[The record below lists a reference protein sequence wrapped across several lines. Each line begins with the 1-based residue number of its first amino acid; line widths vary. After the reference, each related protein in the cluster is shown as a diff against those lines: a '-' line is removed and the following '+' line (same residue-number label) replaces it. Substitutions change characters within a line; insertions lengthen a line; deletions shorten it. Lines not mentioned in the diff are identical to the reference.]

1 MNAAIKNESNKK
13 LFVCM
18 LIGLGVLAV
27 VLSGCNTVRGVAK
40 DVTEAANALDPD
52 NP

>member
-1 MNAAIKNESNKK
+1 MNAAIKNETNRK
-13 LFVCM
+13 LFVFM

-27 VLSGCNTVRGVAK
+27 VLNGCNTVRGVAK